1 QHQRELVLPG
11 MVVWLHQGPRRD
23 LDLEHGQAPAG
34 IGAFDLVVE
43 PHAKKLDGLAFPRCH
58 QLGARARGGGHYGPP
73 WSGWSG
79 LASMVCLSLT
89 IHLRRLGAFVLAA
102 VDGQRGLGNEEGPV
116 GAAPHDGVGARTGRQ
131 QPSVPSTCREER
143 ARAVNSGQPWHLPY
157 RLWADHSAWTST
169 IFAGRQCFL
178 SALGPHGIRNRW
190 SSVGTSGRARRVVIP
205 GHRPVHRYDL
215 GRRTSLTLGSNP
227 TSPDA

>member
-73 WSGWSG
+73 WSGWVRAWLHG
-79 LASMVCLSLT
+79 LSVRNDTSAAAWCLRADC
-89 IHLRRLGAFVLAA
+89 RRRAA
-102 VDGQRGLGNEEGPV
+102 WPR
-116 GAAPHDGVGARTGRQ
+116 
-131 QPSVPSTCREER
+131 
-143 ARAVNSGQPWHLPY
+143 
-157 RLWADHSAWTST
+157 
-169 IFAGRQCFL
+169 
-178 SALGPHGIRNRW
+178 
-190 SSVGTSGRARRVVIP
+190 
-205 GHRPVHRYDL
+205 
-215 GRRTSLTLGSNP
+215 
-227 TSPDA
+227 